1 MTDIDQQCNILSSFY
16 LNYRDDK
23 ALYEFMEFNDIGL
36 PLAFLASE
44 GLCDLNDSS
53 NIYIQETFDMLLIT
67 LGLEDIGYDSL
78 EHLLST
84 AEEKKQ

>member
-1 MTDIDQQCNILSSFY
+1 MTNINEQCNILSSFY
-16 LNYRDDK
+16 LNYKDDK
-23 ALYEFMEFNDIGL
+23 ALDEFMEFNDIGL

-53 NIYIQETFDMLLIT
+53 LTYIQETFDMLLAT
-67 LGLEDIGYDSL
+67 LGLDDIGYSSL

-84 AEEKKQ
+84 AEEKNK